1 MNIKDFL
8 HDELIFTKTSF
19 KNTTELF
26 KEVAKIAEE
35 KGYANSLFLEK
46 IIKREETFPTGLQ
59 LENNGVA
66 IPHTDA
72 DTIEKE
78 FVAVIT
84 LEDKGVPFKR
94 MDNPNE
100 EVEAKVVFVLG
111 LNQPHQQ
118 LEMLQSLMAFI
129 QDNEKLKQLETA
141 QTVDDVKEVF

>member
-94 MDNPNE
+94 MDDPNE
-100 EVEAKVVFVLG
+100 EVEAK
-111 LNQPHQQ
+111 
-118 LEMLQSLMAFI
+118 LEQ
-129 QDNEKLKQLETA
+129 LKQSASAEA
-141 QTVDDVKEVF
+141 KAIEAAKKAFSMES

>member
-66 IPHTDA
+66 LPHTDA
-72 DTIEKE
+72 DM
-78 FVAVIT
+78 
-84 LEDKGVPFKR
+84 R
-94 MDNPNE
+94 
-100 EVEAKVVFVLG
+100 
-111 LNQPHQQ
+111 
-118 LEMLQSLMAFI
+118 
-129 QDNEKLKQLETA
+129 KLKQKWYSCLG
-141 QTVDDVKEVF
+141 